1 MSIPSHYQED
11 FFSSLQEKLQQSQ
24 SWPGLYLFKFIVKTN
39 SSNLTHLK
47 SLFEDKNAVLSEKK
61 SSKNAFVSLSVR
73 ITMKDPEEVIS
84 IYKKVSL
91 LKGVIV
97 L

>member
-1 MSIPSHYQED
+1 LSIPSPSQED

-39 SSNLTHLK
+39 SYNLTHLK
-47 SLFEDKNAVLSEKK
+47 SLFEDNNAVLNEKK

>member
-1 MSIPSHYQED
+1 MSIPSPSQED

-39 SSNLTHLK
+39 SYNLTHLK
-47 SLFEDKNAVLSEKK
+47 SLFEDNNAVLNEKK

>member
-1 MSIPSHYQED
+1 LSIPSPPFED
-11 FFSSLQEKLQQSQ
+11 FYSSLKEKLQQSQ

-39 SSNLTHLK
+39 SSNLTNLK
-47 SLFEDKNAVLSEKK
+47 SLFEHKNALFSEKK
-61 SSKNAFVSLSVR
+61 SSKNAFLSLSVR

>member
-1 MSIPSHYQED
+1 LSIPSPSQED

-47 SLFEDKNAVLSEKK
+47 SLFEDNNAVLNEKK